1 MLFKSITYSRWF
13 WTSPPKTWELIL
25 LTDDNTNIC
34 CLFPENVVY
43 IKSACFLNIN
53 FMNYYSLSLD
63 ISFTILSPLGSQ
75 RFNTFTHHH
84 DQWVISHYSN
94 NSFSSR
100 RVIRKLSPEGV
111 DILRAKT
118 VRTVWHL
125 SIMVHWDR
133 VPWSSWWAE
142 ALWEEGVFLK
152 SLSLWFELM
161 VFFKLNSANS
171 AKRTL
176 HFHIL
181 FWAIHALKDNC

>member
-1 MLFKSITYSRWF
+1 MNWSLHKYLELNNYFGSIKMLPRWLFFLNLWMLFKSITYSRWI

-53 FMNYYSLSLD
+53 FMNHYSLSLD

-100 RVIRKLSPEGV
+100 RVIRK
-111 DILRAKT
+111 
-118 VRTVWHL
+118 
-125 SIMVHWDR
+125 
-133 VPWSSWWAE
+133 
-142 ALWEEGVFLK
+142 
-152 SLSLWFELM
+152 
-161 VFFKLNSANS
+161 
-171 AKRTL
+171 
-176 HFHIL
+176 
-181 FWAIHALKDNC
+181 